1 MRLWIDIISQERFE
15 IEGGMFMLLPWVL
28 CSILSAVVLFL
39 SVKIH
44 TLKVSMEEIRVQLTD
59 WLKTDTNTLIS
70 ISSSDRQMR
79 LLTSDLN
86 RQIRQ
91 LRRQRRQYLDGDRE
105 LKDTIT
111 NISHDLRTPL
121 TAICGYLDLLRD
133 EEKSEKVTHYVM
145 AIQNR
150 AEVLKQLT
158 EELFRYSIIMSAQE
172 SMQLEPLCVNDIL
185 EQSIVSFY
193 ATLTKRGITPQIDIT
208 EKKIMRTLN
217 RTAFLRVLNNILNN
231 AVKYSGGDLNILLT
245 ETGEI
250 IFSNTAKNLND
261 VQVGKLFNR
270 FFSVETARNST
281 GLGLAIAKTLV
292 EQMQGTITAQYHDS
306 VLSVCIDFPQTVE

>member
-1 MRLWIDIISQERFE
+1 
-15 IEGGMFMLLPWVL
+15 MLLPWVL
-28 CSILSAVVLFL
+28 CSILSFIVLIL
-39 SVKIH
+39 CVKIH
-44 TLKVSMEEIRVQLTD
+44 TLKVGMAEIRVQLAD

-70 ISSSDRQMR
+70 ISSSDRQIR

-86 RQIRQ
+86 RQLRQ

-105 LKDTIT
+105 LKDAVM

-172 SMQLEPLCVNDIL
+172 PMRLEPLCVNDIL
-185 EQSIVSFY
+185 EQSVVSFY

-217 RTAFLRVLNNILNN
+217 RTAFLRVLGNILNN
-231 AVKYSGGDLNILLT
+231 AVKYSDGDLHVLLS

-292 EQMQGTITAQYHDS
+292 EQMQGTITAQYHDN
-306 VLSVCIDFPQTVE
+306 VLSICLDFPQTAE

>member
-1 MRLWIDIISQERFE
+1 
-15 IEGGMFMLLPWVL
+15 MLLPWVL

-44 TLKVSMEEIRVQLTD
+44 TLKVSMEEIRVQLID

-86 RQIRQ
+86 RQLRQ

>member
-1 MRLWIDIISQERFE
+1 
-15 IEGGMFMLLPWVL
+15 MLLPWVL

-70 ISSSDRQMR
+70 ISSSDRQIR

-86 RQIRQ
+86 RQLRQ

-105 LKDTIT
+105 LKDAVM

-133 EEKSEKVTHYVM
+133 EEKSEKVTYYVM

-172 SMQLEPLCVNDIL
+172 PMRLEPLCVNDIL
-185 EQSIVSFY
+185 EQSVVSFY

-231 AVKYSGGDLNILLT
+231 AVKYSDGDLHVLLS

-306 VLSVCIDFPQTVE
+306 LLSVCIDFPQTVE

>member
-1 MRLWIDIISQERFE
+1 
-15 IEGGMFMLLPWVL
+15 MLLPWVL
-28 CSILSAVVLFL
+28 CSILYAIVLIL
-39 SVKIH
+39 CVKIH

-70 ISSSDRQMR
+70 ISSSDRQIR

-86 RQIRQ
+86 RQLRQ

-105 LKDTIT
+105 LKDAVM

-172 SMQLEPLCVNDIL
+172 PMRLEPLCVNDIL
-185 EQSIVSFY
+185 EQSVVSFY

-217 RTAFLRVLNNILNN
+217 RTAFLRVLGNILNN
-231 AVKYSGGDLNILLT
+231 AVKYSDGDLHVLLS

-292 EQMQGTITAQYHDS
+292 EQMQGTITAQYYDN
-306 VLSVCIDFPQTVE
+306 VLSVCLNFPQTNL

>member
-1 MRLWIDIISQERFE
+1 
-15 IEGGMFMLLPWVL
+15 MLLPWVL
-28 CSILSAVVLFL
+28 CGVLSAVSFILCM
-39 SVKIH
+39 KIH
-44 TLKVSMEEIRVQLTD
+44 MLKVSMAEIRAQLAD

-70 ISSSDRQMR
+70 ISSSDRQLR
-79 LLTSDLN
+79 LLAADLN
-86 RQIRQ
+86 RQLRQ
-91 LRRQRRQYLDGDRE
+91 LRRQRRQYLDGDKE
-105 LKDTIT
+105 LKDAVT

>member
-1 MRLWIDIISQERFE
+1 
-15 IEGGMFMLLPWVL
+15 MLLPWVL

-70 ISSSDRQMR
+70 ISSSDRQIR

-86 RQIRQ
+86 RQLRQ

-105 LKDTIT
+105 LKDAVM

-133 EEKSEKVTHYVM
+133 EEKSEKVTYYVM

-172 SMQLEPLCVNDIL
+172 PMRLEPLCVNDIL
-185 EQSIVSFY
+185 EQSVVSFY

-217 RTAFLRVLNNILNN
+217 RTAFLRVLGNILNN
-231 AVKYSGGDLNILLT
+231 AVKYSDGDLHVLLS

-292 EQMQGTITAQYHDS
+292 EQMQGTITAQYYDN
-306 VLSVCIDFPQTVE
+306 VLSVCLNFPQTNL

>member
-1 MRLWIDIISQERFE
+1 
-15 IEGGMFMLLPWVL
+15 MLLPWVL

-86 RQIRQ
+86 RQLRQ

-105 LKDTIT
+105 LKDAVT

-150 AEVLKQLT
+150 AEILKQLT